1 LYYHPGILRK
11 GGEFFKDYCEAF
23 QKNGIEVYVIAIS
36 ICSLKQLTFSKI
48 LKSFMVKVS
57 AENGI
62 KVLRSEYLKLPKL
75 ERINAYLWS
84 RKMAKTGNYFM
95 RTYPKPDIVHVHSAI
110 WAGLA
115 ATTITKKFQLPLVI
129 TEHRG
134 RFCFNNPDAA
144 RLLKAWHNS
153 VLKKIYGQKTQIITV
168 SESIKNT
175 IDSRFAPASKVE
187 VIGNFV
193 NHDFFKPLY
202 RGPNKT
208 FTFLTVAD
216 LEIYKGI
223 DLLLDAFAILQ
234 RSYANTKLIIAGSG
248 KMDELLKK
256 KTDDLNL
263 NNHVVFLGQLSK
275 EQVRENMQM
284 ADVFVLPSRFE
295 AFGVVIIEA
304 MACGLPVIATKSG
317 GPEDIISNENV
328 GILVELNNPIALA
341 KAMENM
347 YNNYLNYDKTKI
359 REYVIE
365 HFSTDVIIQQYIN
378 VFNQLISTL

>member
-1 LYYHPGILRK
+1 
-11 GGEFFKDYCEAF
+11 
-23 QKNGIEVYVIAIS
+23 
-36 ICSLKQLTFSKI
+36 
-48 LKSFMVKVS
+48 
-57 AENGI
+57 
-62 KVLRSEYLKLPKL
+62 
-75 ERINAYLWS
+75 
-84 RKMAKTGNYFM
+84 
-95 RTYPKPDIVHVHSAI
+95 
-110 WAGLA
+110 
-115 ATTITKKFQLPLVI
+115 
-129 TEHRG
+129 
-134 RFCFNNPDAA
+134 
-144 RLLKAWHNS
+144 
-153 VLKKIYGQKTQIITV
+153 
-168 SESIKNT
+168 
-175 IDSRFAPASKVE
+175 
-187 VIGNFV
+187 V